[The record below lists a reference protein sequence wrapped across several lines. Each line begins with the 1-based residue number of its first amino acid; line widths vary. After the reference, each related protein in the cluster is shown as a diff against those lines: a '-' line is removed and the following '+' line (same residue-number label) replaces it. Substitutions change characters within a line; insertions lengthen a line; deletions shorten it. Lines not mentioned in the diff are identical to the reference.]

1 MPSSGVTVTGFP
13 DLTSIPDYIVLTKTN
28 MLNHPV
34 QVHFSPD
41 IKKIDYI

>member
-28 MLNHPV
+28 MSIKIQL
-34 QVHFSPD
+34 QVIHYHTNS
-41 IKKIDYI
+41 YII

>member
-1 MPSSGVTVTGFP
+1 MITTYAVVMA
-13 DLTSIPDYIVLTKTN
+13 